1 MVGSGAMTNP
11 PWTGL
16 TINAKTIPLGSWVS
30 PRAEINGTP
39 VPLNWG
45 VNHIG
50 SAPGVHNIH
59 IYLPWLWR
67 YGKAEITVD
76 NRTAP
81 APPVYYAAPYTTFT
95 KGAIGLAPV
104 KNPGLLPLILILVI
118 PLALLVL
125 CCVGVNLMGN

>member
-1 MVGSGAMTNP
+1 MSGAMTNP
-11 PWTGL
+11 SPTGL
-16 TINAKTIPLGSWVS
+16 TIEARSIPLGVWVS
-30 PRAEINGTP
+30 PRAEINGHP

-50 SAPGVHNIH
+50 ATPGVHNIH

-67 YGKAEITVD
+67 YGQAAITVD

-104 KNPGLLPLILILVI
+104 KNPGLLAFILIIVV
-118 PLALLVL
+118 PVALIAL
-125 CCVGVNLMGN
+125 CCFGANVLGS